1 MTSITISNSDTPET
15 RRIYRGY
22 RMNCIQAPR
31 SVGAR
36 TRISTGGYRHP
47 EMHHIRLIN
56 GSHFCATNME
66 EVRVLTATRNTGGK
80 AWQ

>member
-1 MTSITISNSDTPET
+1 MIQEKNLIRFTSYGRQYEVDENLIDQGMTRQDSRN
-15 RRIYRGY
+15 
-22 RMNCIQAPR
+22 
-31 SVGAR
+31 
-36 TRISTGGYRHP
+36 P

-56 GSHFCATNME
+56 GSHFCATKVE

>member
-1 MTSITISNSDTPET
+1 MHTGTTKRWRKNP
-15 RRIYRGY
+15 G
-22 RMNCIQAPR
+22 
-31 SVGAR
+31 
-36 TRISTGGYRHP
+36 ISTGGYRHP

>member
-1 MTSITISNSDTPET
+1 MIQESTVIRFTANGRQYEVDESLIDHGMTRQGSRN
-15 RRIYRGY
+15 
-22 RMNCIQAPR
+22 
-31 SVGAR
+31 
-36 TRISTGGYRHP
+36 P

-56 GSHFCATNME
+56 GSHFCATNVE